1 MAIDTEQTFLYNND
15 CYISSREHVCG
26 LGFVLIMAAAN
37 ERTGTMGSRSTDSL
51 SVRQRDILNYIED
64 FMARRGFPPAIRQIQ
79 ETLGISST
87 SVVAY
92 NLKALEGKGMLK
104 REGKVSR
111 GITIPQ
117 AAPARLSRQ
126 HGTQVPLLGVITA
139 GQPLPNPEE
148 ISAEAA
154 ETIDVPADVASAERL
169 QDVYALKVR
178 GHSMI
183 DALIDDGDIVLIHYQ
198 QTADN
203 GQMVA
208 ARIEED
214 NSVTLKKFYREGN
227 RVRLQPANITMD
239 PIYIDA
245 ANVRIE
251 GRVVGVLR
259 QMF

>member
-1 MAIDTEQTFLYNND
+1 
-15 CYISSREHVCG
+15 
-26 LGFVLIMAAAN
+26 
-37 ERTGTMGSRSTDSL
+37 MGSRTTDGL
-51 SVRQRDILNYIED
+51 SARQRDILNYIED
-64 FMARRGFPPAIRQIQ
+64 FMSRRGVPPAIRQIQ
-79 ETLGISST
+79 ETLNISST

-92 NLKALEGKGMLK
+92 NLKALESKGLLR

-117 AAPARLSRQ
+117 AAPTRISRNSS
-126 HGTQVPLLGVITA
+126 QVPLLGVITA

-148 ISAEAA
+148 ITAESAEMIEIPSDIA
-154 ETIDVPADVASAERL
+154 PAERL
-169 QDVYALKVR
+169 NDVYALKVR

-183 DALIDDGDIVLIHYQ
+183 DALIDDGDIVLIRYQ
-198 QTADN
+198 ETADN

-208 ARIEED
+208 ARIKDD
-214 NSVTLKKFYREGN
+214 NSVTLKKFYREGS
-227 RVRLQPANITMD
+227 RVRLQPANITME

-259 QMF
+259 QML

>member
-1 MAIDTEQTFLYNND
+1 
-15 CYISSREHVCG
+15 
-26 LGFVLIMAAAN
+26 MAAAN

-51 SVRQRDILNYIED
+51 SVRQKDILNYIED

-154 ETIDVPADVASAERL
+154 ETIDVPADVAPAERL

-183 DALIDDGDIVLIHYQ
+183 DALIDDGDIVLIRYQ
-198 QTADN
+198 ETAEN
-203 GQMVA
+203 GQMIA
-208 ARIEED
+208 ARIEDD
-214 NSVTLKKFYREGN
+214 NAVTLKKFYKEGG
-227 RVRLQPANITMD
+227 RVRLQPANVTMD
-239 PIYIDA
+239 PIYVDA
-245 ANVRIE
+245 ANVSIQ